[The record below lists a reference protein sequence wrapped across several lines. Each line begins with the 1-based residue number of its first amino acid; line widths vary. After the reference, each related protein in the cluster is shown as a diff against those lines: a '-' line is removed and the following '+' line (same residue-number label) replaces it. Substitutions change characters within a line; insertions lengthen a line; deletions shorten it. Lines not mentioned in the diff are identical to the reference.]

1 MRVADINEC
10 AVLNGQCRGTCINL
24 LGGYHCAC
32 AAGYELDPSGRLC
45 LDVNECHYNNGGCEH
60 ICLNAIGSYYCAC
73 HDGHQLYHNQRSC
86 TGECALTSHNQRS
99 CTGECALTSLRTYVT
114 QQAQLYG

>member
-1 MRVADINEC
+1 MLRITDIDEC

-45 LDVNECHYNNGGCEH
+45 LDVNECHYNNGGCEQV
-60 ICLNAIGSYYCAC
+60 C
-73 HDGHQLYHNQRSC
+73 HVATEASGMLVECSC
-86 TGECALTSHNQRS
+86 TDADKYTLVNGKK
-99 CTGECALTSLRTYVT
+99 V
-114 QQAQLYG
+114 